1 VKEAPLLEHLEEL
14 RRRILWSALI
24 WLLMAAVAWEVRIR
38 LLDLL
43 ERPLQAYALAHKL
56 ALDQLLVFHN
66 LLDPLITSLKIAGFG
81 GLLLALP
88 FTGYQLWAFIAPGLY
103 PHERRMAIPFLLGA
117 GFSFTLG
124 ALFAYYVVLPVAVP
138 ILVSFL
144 GNAAR
149 PLLSIGNYVGWVL
162 TFMAGMGVL
171 FEMPVVSYLLA
182 ALGLLSSQFLIRNW
196 RVAVLLLV
204 ILAAVI
210 TPTADVVSLTLVSL
224 PLLALFALSIGVTW
238 LVERRRKQRI
248 PA

>member
-1 VKEAPLLEHLEEL
+1 MKEAPLLEHLEEL

-144 GNAAR
+144 GDR
-149 PLLSIGNYVGWVL
+149 KS
-162 TFMAGMGVL
+162 
-171 FEMPVVSYLLA
+171 VV
-182 ALGLLSSQFLIRNW
+182 
-196 RVAVLLLV
+196 
-204 ILAAVI
+204 
-210 TPTADVVSLTLVSL
+210 
-224 PLLALFALSIGVTW
+224 
-238 LVERRRKQRI
+238 
-248 PA
+248 